1 MTRLSH
7 QTSEMKKKKKEN
19 SGEISAVEDS
29 DENLRS
35 ELDAPVWSVITFDK
49 CAANGLTYADAAERL
64 KKLEAE
70 KISGLC
76 IVTDETAARITARKQ

>member
-1 MTRLSH
+1 
-7 QTSEMKKKKKEN
+7 MKKKKKEN

-29 DENLRS
+29 GENLRS

-49 CAANGLTYADAAERL
+49 CAASGLTYSDAAERL

-70 KISGLC
+70 NVSGLC
-76 IVTDETAARITARKQ
+76 IVTDETAARITIKKK